1 MIELSK
7 DGADASSLLGLTQTD
22 RLRKSIGS
30 CFSGVQYRQ
39 CSNCRKSMKNKY

>member
-22 RLRKSIGS
+22 LLRKSIGS
-30 CFSGVQYRQ
+30 YFSGVLLGQWCNR
-39 CSNCRKSMKNKY
+39 RKIMENII

>member
-22 RLRKSIGS
+22 PLRKSIGS
-30 CFSGVQYRQ
+30 CFSGVLFGQCCKYR
-39 CSNCRKSMKNKY
+39 KTMENKY